1 MNLKNNFEDITFDGF
16 QDNYEEKR
24 FLIEK
29 IQSLIDRLPYD
40 SRYHIKFHKKNGEYF
55 CSFKAT
61 SMNAVFFAIVSG
73 DSIENLQKKVD
84 SGIEQQ
90 ILSWYQFRNE
100 RENVT
105 ETSEFK
111 RFIPKRFS
119 FFNKNKKK
127 SKAIMD

>member
-1 MNLKNNFEDITFDGF
+1 MDLKNNFEDITFEGF
-16 QDNYEEKR
+16 QNNYEEKG

-29 IQSLIDRLPYD
+29 VQSLIDKLPYD
-40 SRYHIKFHKKNGEYF
+40 SRYHVNFQKKNGEYF

-61 SMNAVFFAIVSG
+61 SINAVFFAIVSG

-90 ILSWYQFRNE
+90 ILNWYQFRSE
-100 RENVT
+100 REGIH
-105 ETSEFK
+105 ETNEFK

-119 FFNKNKKK
+119 FFNRNKKK
-127 SKAIMD
+127 SKVVMD